1 MKGCRGFL
9 KGLRKGAI
17 GFRIAINYVQAQ
29 QANKDLDFSFSE
41 SIFCLLYTVAFHFC
55 S

>member
-29 QANKDLDFSFSE
+29 QANKDLDFSFSGGA
-41 SIFCLLYTVAFHFC
+41 SSVCYTL
-55 S
+55 